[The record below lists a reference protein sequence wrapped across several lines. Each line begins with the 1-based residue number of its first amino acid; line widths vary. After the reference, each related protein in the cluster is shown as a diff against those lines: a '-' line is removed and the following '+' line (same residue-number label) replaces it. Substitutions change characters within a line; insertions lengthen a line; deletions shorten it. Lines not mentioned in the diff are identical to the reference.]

1 MAKTVLLTGGT
12 GLIGTRLTELLQ
24 QKGYAVG
31 LLVRDSTPKDRIPP
45 GVSTYAWDVRRGQID
60 DRALGAA
67 DHLIHLAGA
76 GIADERWTDE
86 RKKEILESR
95 TQSAALLAKTL
106 KKLGHRPLSFVSSS
120 AIGYYG
126 ADTGPEWMSEQ
137 YTPGLDFMAEV
148 CVAWEAAA
156 DEVAALGVR
165 TVKLRTGIVLSEK
178 GGALAKLAAPIRYGA
193 GAPLGSGKQFQSWIH
208 LDDVCRLY
216 IEAMENEAWNGPYNA
231 VAPHPVTNE
240 ELTRTVAAVLRR
252 PLWLPN
258 VPEWALKTWFGDMA
272 VVVTGGSYVLNQR
285 IRLETDFQYRFPE
298 LRPALD
304 DLLLIKK

>member
-31 LLVRDSTPKDRIPP
+31 LLVRDSTPKNRIPS

-67 DHLIHLAGA
+67 DYLIHLAGA

-86 RKKEILESR
+86 RKREILESR
-95 TQSAALLAKTL
+95 TKSTALLAEGL
-106 KKLGHRPLSFVSSS
+106 RRIAHLPQSFVSSS

-126 ADTGPEWMSEQ
+126 ADTGAEWMSEQ
-137 YTPGLDFMAEV
+137 YTPGIDFMADV

-156 DEVAALGVR
+156 DAVAALGIR

-178 GGALAKLAAPIRYGA
+178 GGALAKLAAPIRKGV
-193 GAPLGSGKQFQSWIH
+193 GAPLASGKQFQSWIH
-208 LDDVCRLY
+208 LDDVCRIY
-216 IEAMENEAWNGPYNA
+216 IEAMENQTWSGAYNA
-231 VAPHPVTNE
+231 VGPNPVTNE
-240 ELTRTVAAVLRR
+240 VLTQTTAAVLRR

-258 VPEWALKTWFGDMA
+258 VPEWALRTWFGEMA
-272 VVVTGGSYVLNQR
+272 VVVTGGNYVLNQR

-298 LRPALD
+298 LRPALE
-304 DLLLIKK
+304 DLLR